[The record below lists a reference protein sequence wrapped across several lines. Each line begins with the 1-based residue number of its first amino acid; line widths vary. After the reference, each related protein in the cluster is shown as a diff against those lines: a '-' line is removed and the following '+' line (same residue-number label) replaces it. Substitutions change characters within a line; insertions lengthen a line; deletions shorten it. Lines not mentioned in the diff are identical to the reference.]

1 MLSFLRD
8 APVGAFRGFRG
19 VRVRRTSDGI
29 NPCRTET
36 EETKMARKNRIHV
49 PNGTYHVTSRLAE
62 RAHWLR
68 DPSFKDKVVSWIHGV
83 AEFTGVQLLAWCVMD
98 NHFHMLVYV
107 PEVPEEY
114 RLDPSESPDAY
125 AFGMRPAEC
134 NPPLWS
140 PAGDVPADA
149 APRRPPTGFTLPDD
163 EMVRRLGALY
173 GEKRA
178 DAFARRWERL
188 RAKGQDSTV
197 EAEKEPFLRRMYSLS
212 PFVKTIKERIARHV
226 NTTLERSG
234 HVFEGRFFSG
244 LVEEG
249 RGACMASLYVDYNPV
264 RAGMVADAAEY
275 RWCSF
280 AAAHGG
286 RYAESSRNG
295 YARTFGKEWP
305 EARAAIRRAFAD
317 VPDAEAE
324 ERVRSGEE
332 RLRPSQL
339 IHLRVPELSRGAYVA
354 ANVAF
359 AAKTRACL
367 AKGFPSAS
375 SGTLLKLVAMV
386 DWGTAAA

>member
-1 MLSFLRD
+1 
-8 APVGAFRGFRG
+8 
-19 VRVRRTSDGI
+19 
-29 NPCRTET
+29 
-36 EETKMARKNRIHV
+36 MARKNRVHV
-49 PNGTYHVTSRLAE
+49 PNGMYHITSRLAE
-62 RAHWLR
+62 RAHWLG
-68 DPSFKDKVVSWIHGV
+68 DPSFKDKIVSWMHSV
-83 AEFTGVQLLAWCVMD
+83 AEFCGVELLAWCVMD

-107 PEVPEEY
+107 PEVPEKY
-114 RLDPSESPDAY
+114 RLCPSESPDAY

-140 PAGDVPADA
+140 PAGDGPADT
-149 APRRPPTGFTLPDD
+149 APCRPPTGFTLPDD
-163 EMVRRLGALY
+163 EMVRRLDALY

-178 DAFARRWERL
+178 EAFKRRWERL
-188 RAKGQDSTV
+188 RAKGQASTV

-226 NTTLERSG
+226 NSTLGRCG

-244 LVEEG
+244 LVEDG
-249 RGACMASLYVDYNPV
+249 RAACMASLYVDYNPV

-295 YARTFGKEWP
+295 YARTFGKKWP
-305 EARAAIRRAFAD
+305 EARTAIRRAFAD

-324 ERVRSGEE
+324 DRMRSGEE

-339 IHLRVPELSRGAYVA
+339 IHLRVPELSRGAYIA
-354 ANVAF
+354 TSATF
-359 AAKTRACL
+359 AAKTRARL
-367 AKGFPSAS
+367 ARGFPSAS

-386 DWGTAAA
+386 DWKSAAA